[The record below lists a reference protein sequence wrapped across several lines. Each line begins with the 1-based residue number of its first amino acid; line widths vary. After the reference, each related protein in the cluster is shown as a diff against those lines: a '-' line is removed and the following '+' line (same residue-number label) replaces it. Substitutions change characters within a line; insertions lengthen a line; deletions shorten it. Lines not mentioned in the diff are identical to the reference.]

1 METSPE
7 SSMITA
13 ISCFSEESRGLLMDS
28 TPSTVDFSLSEL
40 SADSGLNLRLAGRS
54 TVAG

>member
-13 ISCFSEESRGLLMDS
+13 ISCFSEESRDLLMH
-28 TPSTVDFSLSEL
+28 STVDFSLSEL